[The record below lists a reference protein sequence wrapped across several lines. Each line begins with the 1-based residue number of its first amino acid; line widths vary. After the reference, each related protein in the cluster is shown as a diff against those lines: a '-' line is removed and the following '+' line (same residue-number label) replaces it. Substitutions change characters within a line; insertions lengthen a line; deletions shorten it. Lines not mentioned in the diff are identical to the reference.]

1 MSVETRSKTRFAK
14 RSELQHSLTCV
25 EDRILEK
32 QAEIKTVEKNEANLF
47 KIKNLVNDIDKLF
60 VDLKNIWVEYCET
73 IGDSEEKDQETQSY
87 FDFNQTICS
96 FLADVKCWI
105 NLLEIKCD
113 EKKRYQSS
121 HTASGSETG
130 LNVGSGSRKS
140 SRTAISHKT
149 SSSCRSIV
157 SARAKAAAKRAA
169 LEIEAQTLKEKQQL
183 DEEDL
188 KLKQKK
194 EELLLRTEIA
204 KADAEEKVYTELELE
219 GINSCYEEER
229 QSKLLSLPNEQ
240 NTQQDILAWVR
251 NTQTQGPIRNQV
263 QNLNQ
268 PKVTLNPHASEWRPR
283 EGRDEYCS
291 NEKDYRN
298 QGVKVEDQPRDTLLY
313 LMNENQNKQQQLI
326 DSIQLPKTELMTFDG
341 DPLKYWMFMRAF
353 QNSVERETIDSN
365 AKLMRLLQYCTGKAL
380 KVIQSC
386 AVMEPDVGFAKAKE
400 LLRERFGNDYTI
412 LETWIQRMSEYQ
424 NIKPSDREGL
434 QEYSDDLKGCKD
446 TLQAMG
452 KLQEINNQHTLVRF
466 IEKLPKYLQ
475 IKWRGKAREIRTFCR
490 RSPDISDVV
499 VFVEAAAE
507 EANDPVFGRITEC
520 RLLKERVFDD
530 KRNFTRKKNFSNFNL
545 QANHEMKQSNFIKN
559 EDRSLDRRCVYCNN
573 NHTLFGCEGF
583 KRLKPEERLKFTHE
597 KRLCDNCLIPGHIAV
612 SCRRNTTCS
621 VPGCGKKHTKFL
633 HVPFKATSDNTE
645 KQAVAMK
652 ADTAKTAS
660 NGFAEMIGSFS
671 CNKNDTRGSRVALPI
686 VAVRVRSKENKMVET
701 YALLDSGST
710 NTFCSDYLIQQL
722 GIHGKKSNLLLTTLE
737 SENKDTDTMLVSLE
751 VTDMDD
757 RNMIE
762 LPCVYTRPVL
772 PINVENI
779 PVQEDVDRWEHLK
792 GIKLPSLEHK
802 KVELLIGQD
811 VPAVMAPIHMKKGR
825 DGREPYAVK
834 TILGWALNGPLE
846 VTNRR
851 KVSVNF
857 IHGNSLLENQVERFW
872 RMDVCESNVGSLSV
886 NDKKVMT
893 FWKDTVVKKNGHYEM
908 AIPFR
913 HQPPSFPNNKALALH
928 RLRLLSK
935 RFHKDEALFK
945 KYSSG
950 INDLLVKGYAMKV
963 PTKKLDKDDGSVWY
977 IPHHPVFQE
986 KKNKIRI
993 VFDCAAKYKD
1003 TSINQQVL
1011 QGPDLTNKLVGVL
1024 LRFREEPVAL
1034 MSDIEM
1040 MFYQVN
1046 VREQD
1051 RDVLR
1056 FLWWP
1061 DNNLER
1067 EPEEFQMT
1075 VHLFGGVWS
1084 PSCASLCL
1092 RKTADDNKD
1101 NYDTDVINT
1110 VYQNFY
1116 VDDCLRSVS
1125 TPEQGIH
1132 LFHSLSDLLQ
1142 QGGFHLTKWTSNNR
1156 QVLMSIPEE
1165 ERSKQ
1170 VRDIPFDKQ
1179 ELPVEHALGI
1189 KWDTESDKFGF
1200 RVEVKGKPQTRRG
1213 ILSTFSSVYDPLGFV
1228 SPFLLLAKRLAQEL
1242 CRKKL
1247 GWDDELPDTEINQ
1260 WEKWLRDLPK
1270 IEEFTIPRCVKPK
1283 EFTDVSFCQLHH
1295 FSDASQIGYGT
1306 ASYIRFVN
1314 SKGKFH
1320 CTLLMGKSRLSPLK
1334 SITIPRLEL
1343 SAAVLS
1349 VKMDK
1354 MIRHELNIPVQDSFF
1369 WTDSILVLQ
1378 YIENEDKRFQT
1389 FVANRLAIIHE
1400 GSNANQ
1406 WHYVDSK
1413 SNPADDVSR
1422 GMEADKL
1429 ISCERWVN
1437 GPEFLHSDEICWPV
1451 RPDSVMKENPD
1462 FNQEIKRDKSQ
1473 IFKVCVVE
1481 IGEPKG
1487 PQDKIK
1493 DLFEKHS
1500 SWIKLKRS
1508 VAWILKVKRKLA
1520 A

>member
-1 MSVETRSKTRFAK
+1 M
-14 RSELQHSLTCV
+14 
-25 EDRILEK
+25 
-32 QAEIKTVEKNEANLF
+32 
-47 KIKNLVNDIDKLF
+47 
-60 VDLKNIWVEYCET
+60 
-73 IGDSEEKDQETQSY
+73 
-87 FDFNQTICS
+87 
-96 FLADVKCWI
+96 
-105 NLLEIKCD
+105 
-113 EKKRYQSS
+113 
-121 HTASGSETG
+121 
-130 LNVGSGSRKS
+130 
-140 SRTAISHKT
+140 
-149 SSSCRSIV
+149 
-157 SARAKAAAKRAA
+157 
-169 LEIEAQTLKEKQQL
+169 
-183 DEEDL
+183 
-188 KLKQKK
+188 
-194 EELLLRTEIA
+194 
-204 KADAEEKVYTELELE
+204 
-219 GINSCYEEER
+219 
-229 QSKLLSLPNEQ
+229 
-240 NTQQDILAWVR
+240 AWVR

-341 DPLKYWMFMRAF
+341 NPLKYWMFMRAF

-466 IEKLPKYLQ
+466 IKKLPKYLQ

-545 QANHEMKQSNFIKN
+545 QANNEMKQSNFIKN

-583 KRLKPEERLKFTHE
+583 KRLKPEERLKFTRE

-652 ADTAKTAS
+652 EDTAKTAS

-710 NTFCSDYLIQQL
+710 NAFCSDYLIQQL

-825 DGREPYAVK
+825 DREPYAVK

-935 RFHKDEALFK
+935 RFHKDEPLFK

-1046 VREQD
+1046 VREQN

-1084 PSCASLCL
+1084 PSCTNFCL

-1110 VYQNFY
+1110 VYQIFM
-1116 VDDCLRSVS
+1116 
-1125 TPEQGIH
+1125 
-1132 LFHSLSDLLQ
+1132 
-1142 QGGFHLTKWTSNNR
+1142 LTT
-1156 QVLMSIPEE
+1156 V
-1165 ERSKQ
+1165 
-1170 VRDIPFDKQ
+1170 
-1179 ELPVEHALGI
+1179 
-1189 KWDTESDKFGF
+1189 
-1200 RVEVKGKPQTRRG
+1200 
-1213 ILSTFSSVYDPLGFV
+1213 
-1228 SPFLLLAKRLAQEL
+1228 
-1242 CRKKL
+1242 
-1247 GWDDELPDTEINQ
+1247 
-1260 WEKWLRDLPK
+1260 
-1270 IEEFTIPRCVKPK
+1270 
-1283 EFTDVSFCQLHH
+1283 
-1295 FSDASQIGYGT
+1295 
-1306 ASYIRFVN
+1306 
-1314 SKGKFH
+1314 
-1320 CTLLMGKSRLSPLK
+1320 
-1334 SITIPRLEL
+1334 
-1343 SAAVLS
+1343 
-1349 VKMDK
+1349 
-1354 MIRHELNIPVQDSFF
+1354 
-1369 WTDSILVLQ
+1369 
-1378 YIENEDKRFQT
+1378 
-1389 FVANRLAIIHE
+1389 
-1400 GSNANQ
+1400 
-1406 WHYVDSK
+1406 
-1413 SNPADDVSR
+1413 
-1422 GMEADKL
+1422 
-1429 ISCERWVN
+1429 
-1437 GPEFLHSDEICWPV
+1437 
-1451 RPDSVMKENPD
+1451 
-1462 FNQEIKRDKSQ
+1462 
-1473 IFKVCVVE
+1473 
-1481 IGEPKG
+1481 
-1487 PQDKIK
+1487 
-1493 DLFEKHS
+1493 
-1500 SWIKLKRS
+1500 
-1508 VAWILKVKRKLA
+1508 
-1520 A
+1520 